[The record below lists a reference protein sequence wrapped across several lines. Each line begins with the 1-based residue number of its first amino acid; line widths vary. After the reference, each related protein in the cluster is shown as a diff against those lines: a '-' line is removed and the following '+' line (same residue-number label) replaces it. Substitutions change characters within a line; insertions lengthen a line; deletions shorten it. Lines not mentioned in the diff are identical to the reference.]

1 MTTNSK
7 INAPRPEVA
16 CAHGV
21 QIRVRGTVQG
31 VGFRPMVWRIAR
43 ELGVVGDVA
52 NDAEGVLI
60 RVSAT
65 AAFATLFATRIRKE
79 APPLARIESIE
90 VRPATDLPVFDN
102 FVIRSS
108 ATGVVTTSVAPDAA
122 ICACCLAEIFTPSE
136 RRYRYPF
143 TNCTNCG
150 PRLTIIER
158 IPYDRGNTSMS
169 RFAMCESC
177 EREYRD
183 SQDRRFHAE
192 PIACTRCGP
201 KARLVN
207 GAALSSG
214 VQGRD
219 DVEKAAKLLDRGA
232 IVAVKGIGGYQL
244 ACDAL
249 NSDAVTRLRERKLRV
264 GKPFALMA
272 RDVEVVRR
280 YATVSELETT
290 TLSSVAAPIVLLEA
304 NGRERLPDA
313 VAPGL
318 SQLGFMLP
326 STPLHALLLSTFNQP
341 LVMTSGNRS
350 EEPQCIDD
358 DEARKRLADIADH
371 FLTHDRRIVNR
382 VDDSVVS
389 VSLGRPRSIRRA
401 RGYAPAPIQL
411 PPGFEDAPSL
421 TALGGELKST
431 FCLVKNGQAVLSQ
444 HQGDLEDAAT
454 WVDFER
460 NLALFADLFAH
471 APTAIAVD
479 LHPEYLATKHGRAWA
494 AESSLNLVE
503 VQHHH
508 AHVAACMAE
517 NGVPRDAPAV
527 LGIVLDGLGF
537 GTDGEIWGGE
547 FLLADYTE
555 FQRLASLKPVA
566 MPGGTQAVRE
576 PWRNLVAHLDAAFG
590 PQWPGCLEGTQL
602 GRYLTTKQTQ
612 TLSAMIH
619 NNVNAPRASSC
630 GRLFDAVAAAL
641 GVCPDRVSYEGEAA
655 ARLEALAGRGPAN
668 VSQDGGGYPFA
679 IEHQTETGMLRL
691 EPRPMWAVLLSDLR
705 NQSEASTIVRRFSHG
720 LATALATVARQVVED
735 AGKTPNDVVAALSG
749 GCFQNRLLTEELA
762 RLLRSAGFSILLH
775 AEVPPNDG
783 GLALGQAAVA
793 AARLL
798 KS

>member
-1 MTTNSK
+1 MTTGSNIS
-7 INAPRPEVA
+7 APRPGAA

-21 QIRVRGTVQG
+21 RIRVRGTVQG

-60 RVSAT
+60 RVAAT
-65 AAFATLFATRIRKE
+65 AAIGTLFAARMRKE

-90 VRPATDLPVFDN
+90 IQPAKDLPVFDK

-108 ATGVVTTSVAPDAA
+108 AIGTVNTSVAPDAA
-122 ICACCLAEIFTPSE
+122 ICSCCRAEICTPSQ
-136 RRYRYPF
+136 RRHRYPF

-158 IPYDRGNTSMS
+158 IPYDRANTSMS
-169 RFAMCESC
+169 RFAMCEPC

-183 SQDRRFHAE
+183 PQDRRFHAE
-192 PIACTRCGP
+192 PIACPLCGP
-201 KARLVN
+201 KVQLVD
-207 GAALSSG
+207 GVAPLSE
-214 VQGRD
+214 VAGRD
-219 DVEKAAKLLDRGA
+219 DVEKAAKLLGRGTVIA
-232 IVAVKGIGGYQL
+232 LKAIGGYQL

-249 NSDAVTRLRERKLRV
+249 NADAVARLRERKRRV

-272 RDVEVVRR
+272 RDIEVVRR
-280 YATVSELETT
+280 YATVNELEAT
-290 TLSSVAAPIVLLEA
+290 TLSSIAAPIVLLDA
-304 NGRERLPDA
+304 NGPERLPDV

-326 STPLHALLLSTFNQP
+326 STPLHALLLNTFSRP

-358 DEARKRLADIADH
+358 DDARTKLADIADH
-371 FLTHDRRIVNR
+371 FLTHDRRILNR
-382 VDDSVVS
+382 VDDSVVR

-401 RGYAPAPIQL
+401 RGYAPAPIGL

-421 TALGGELKST
+421 IALGGELKST

-454 WVDFER
+454 WADFER
-460 NLALFADLFAH
+460 NLVLFADLFAH
-471 APTAIAVD
+471 EPTAIAID
-479 LHPEYLATKHGRAWA
+479 MHPEYLATKHGRAWA
-494 AESSLNLVE
+494 AESSLSLLE

-537 GTDGEIWGGE
+537 GAGGEIWGGE

-555 FQRLASLKPVA
+555 FHRMASLAPVA
-566 MPGGTQAVRE
+566 MPGGAQAVRE
-576 PWRNLVAHLDAAFG
+576 PWRNLVAQLDAAFG
-590 PQWPGCLEGTQL
+590 PRWPSCLGGTQL
-602 GRYLTTKQTQ
+602 LRYLTTKQIS

-619 NNVNAPRASSC
+619 KNVNAPRASSC

-655 ARLEALAGRGPAN
+655 ARLEALAGRAPAS
-668 VSQDGGGYPFA
+668 VSQDGGAYPFA
-679 IEHQTETGMLRL
+679 IERQTETGLLQL
-691 EPRPMWAVLLSDLR
+691 ESRPMWTALLSDLR
-705 NQSEASTIVRRFSHG
+705 NRKEPSTIARRFSHG
-720 LATALATVARQVVED
+720 LAMAIARVARQIVQD
-735 AGKTPNDVVAALSG
+735 AGKTPKEVVTALSG
-749 GCFQNRLLTEELA
+749 GCFQNRLLSEELVH
-762 RLLRSAGFSILLH
+762 LLRSAGFSILLH

>member
-1 MTTNSK
+1 MSFAMTTNSK

-79 APPLARIESIE
+79 APPLARIESIKI
-90 VRPATDLPVFDN
+90 RPATDLPVFDN

-108 ATGVVTTSVAPDAA
+108 ATGVVTTSIAPDAT

-192 PIACTRCGP
+192 PIACPRCGP

-249 NSDAVTRLRERKLRV
+249 NSDTVTRLRERKLRV

-272 RDVEVVRR
+272 PDV
-280 YATVSELETT
+280 
-290 TLSSVAAPIVLLEA
+290 
-304 NGRERLPDA
+304 

-358 DEARKRLADIADH
+358 DDARRRLADIADH

-401 RGYAPAPIQL
+401 RGYVPAPIQL

-537 GTDGEIWGGE
+537 GADGEIWGGE

-555 FQRLASLKPVA
+555 FHRLASLKPVA

-679 IEHQTETGMLRL
+679 IERQTETGMLRL

-705 NQSEASTIVRRFSHG
+705 NQSEPSTIVRRFSHG

>member
-60 RVSAT
+60 RISAT
-65 AAFATLFATRIRKE
+65 AAFATLFATRMRKE

-90 VRPATDLPVFDN
+90 IRSATDLPVFDN

-108 ATGVVTTSVAPDAA
+108 ATGDVTTSVAPDAT

-169 RFAMCESC
+169 RFAKCESC

-192 PIACTRCGP
+192 PIACPRCGP

-219 DVEKAAKLLDRGA
+219 DVEKAA
-232 IVAVKGIGGYQL
+232 
-244 ACDAL
+244 
-249 NSDAVTRLRERKLRV
+249 KLRV

-304 NGRERLPDA
+304 NGRERLPDV

-358 DEARKRLADIADH
+358 GDARRRLADIADH

-389 VSLGRPRSIRRA
+389 VSLGRPRFIRRA
-401 RGYAPAPIQL
+401 RGYAPAPIHL

-471 APTAIAVD
+471 APT
-479 LHPEYLATKHGRAWA
+479 
-494 AESSLNLVE
+494 
-503 VQHHH
+503 
-508 AHVAACMAE
+508 
-517 NGVPRDAPAV
+517 
-527 LGIVLDGLGF
+527 
-537 GTDGEIWGGE
+537 
-547 FLLADYTE
+547 
-555 FQRLASLKPVA
+555 
-566 MPGGTQAVRE
+566 
-576 PWRNLVAHLDAAFG
+576 
-590 PQWPGCLEGTQL
+590 
-602 GRYLTTKQTQ
+602 
-612 TLSAMIH
+612 
-619 NNVNAPRASSC
+619 
-630 GRLFDAVAAAL
+630 
-641 GVCPDRVSYEGEAA
+641 
-655 ARLEALAGRGPAN
+655 
-668 VSQDGGGYPFA
+668 
-679 IEHQTETGMLRL
+679 
-691 EPRPMWAVLLSDLR
+691 
-705 NQSEASTIVRRFSHG
+705 
-720 LATALATVARQVVED
+720 
-735 AGKTPNDVVAALSG
+735 
-749 GCFQNRLLTEELA
+749 
-762 RLLRSAGFSILLH
+762 
-775 AEVPPNDG
+775 
-783 GLALGQAAVA
+783 
-793 AARLL
+793 
-798 KS
+798 